1 MILDLIPDTDPRMK
15 SVSEPFNFDNPQID
29 PKELIQNLT
38 DTMCANKGIG
48 LSAIQAGIPLR
59 TFIIGNPDQP
69 ESIIPIFNPKIVD
82 FSEETD
88 YYEEG
93 CLTFKGLWVKIKRP
107 LGIRVRF
114 RDVSGE
120 AHTEKFSG
128 LTARIFQHEYDHL
141 DGIVFK
147 QRANKIH
154 LDRAMRQAK
163 KLKRK

>member
-1 MILDLIPDTDPRMK
+1 MILDLIPDTDPKIK
-15 SVSEPFNFDNPQID
+15 SVSEMFDFDNPQTD

-59 TFIIGNPDQP
+59 VFIIGNPDQP
-69 ESIIPIFNPKIVD
+69 ESIIPVFNPKIVD

-93 CLTFKGLWVKIKRP
+93 CLTFKQLWVKIKRP

-114 RDVSGE
+114 RDANGE

-154 LDRAMRQAK
+154 LDRAVRQAK

>member
-1 MILDLIPDTDPRMK
+1 MILDLIPDTDPKMK
-15 SVSEPFNFDNPQID
+15 SVSEPFDFDNPQID
-29 PKELIQNLT
+29 PKELTQNLT

-48 LSAIQAGIPLR
+48 LAAIQAGIPLR
-59 TFIIGNPDQP
+59 VFIIGNPDDP
-69 ESIIPIFNPKIVD
+69 ESIMPIFNPKIVD
-82 FSEETD
+82 FSEEQD

-114 RDVSGE
+114 KDVNGE
-120 AHTEKFSG
+120 AKTEKFSG

-163 KLKRK
+163 KAKRK